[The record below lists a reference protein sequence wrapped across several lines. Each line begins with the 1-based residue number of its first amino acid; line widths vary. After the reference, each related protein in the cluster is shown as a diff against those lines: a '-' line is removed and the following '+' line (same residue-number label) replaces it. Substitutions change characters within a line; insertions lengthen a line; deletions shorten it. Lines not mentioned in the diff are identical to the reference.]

1 MINESKS
8 VTINESIQNTGW
20 SAVSITVLT
29 YSPLITTGTIT
40 LLKRPEGTRSTYNWR
55 AFYLTGKEWK
65 IKGDGAKIGA
75 GRTVPNVDDFPFE
88 TDPTINNGIIAI
100 LIKWLN
106 EATGR
111 GSGQPVSG
119 NSTSKP
125 SVAISAA
132 PIVSAPLVAPL
143 PKPASCATDPGT
155 AVVAITPILSLTPR
169 PQPQQKLQPQQPQ
182 QPQQTKKQNVTMKT
196 KAAPVNGNGAESA
209 ELITRVFH
217 ALCVKFKLTDAQLFD
232 TGDRCGSPA
241 RQLGCYILKETNG
254 VSATA
259 ISVFLKLPK
268 SVPVYNMAISGRKLY
283 ENDPEMQTMV
293 DQVLLGDSGGSPK
306 SKRAALTTAAPKR
319 TATAPKTVQ
328 PETKGNGK
336 VTPIDVIRF
345 LLCQGSVATTE
356 ELAKMFDVTEAAI
369 IHSVGLVAID
379 LKHDRFVQ
387 QAVNYLEAKCA
398 GATKI

>member
-1 MINESKS
+1 MINEGKS

-29 YSPLITTGTIT
+29 YSPLITKGTIT
-40 LLKRPEGTRSTYNWR
+40 LLKRPEGTRTTYNWR

-75 GRTVPNVDDFPFE
+75 GRTVPNVEQFPFE
-88 TDPTINNGIIAI
+88 TDSTINNGISAI
-100 LIKWLN
+100 LVKWLN

-111 GSGQPVSG
+111 GSGQPVS
-119 NSTSKP
+119 SDSVSKP
-125 SVAISAA
+125 AVVISTA
-132 PIVSAPLVAPL
+132 PIVSAPLAAQL
-143 PKPASCATDPGT
+143 PKPASSATDPDT
-155 AVVAITPILSLTPR
+155 AVMAITPILSLTPR
-169 PQPQQKLQPQQPQ
+169 PQSQQQPQ
-182 QPQQTKKQNVTMKT
+182 QPQQKKKQNVTMKT

-217 ALCVKFKLTDAQLFD
+217 ALCVKLKLTDTQLFD
-232 TGDRCGSPA
+232 TGDRCGSQA

-268 SVPVYNMAISGRKLY
+268 SAPVYNMAISGRKLY
-283 ENDPEMQTMV
+283 EKDPEMQTLV

-306 SKRAALTTAAPKR
+306 SKRVSLTTAAPKR
-319 TATAPKTVQ
+319 TAAAPKTVQ
-328 PETKGNGK
+328 PETNGNGK

-398 GATKI
+398 GAA